1 MTEPQSGLP
10 GERARIE
17 AEIERLAAR
26 RHQLDLAR
34 GEFDHEARRAGDA
47 LVRVG
52 GRSRELEERV
62 KALRANQKLTEA
74 DLEKTGGALAAL
86 ERRLA
91 AITAEIGRLGGA

>member
-1 MTEPQSGLP
+1 MTEPPSDLA

-62 KALRANQKLTEA
+62 KTLRANRKLTEA

>member
-1 MTEPQSGLP
+1 MTDPRNDLA

-26 RHQLDLAR
+26 RRQLDLAR

-47 LVRVG
+47 LLRVG
-52 GRSRELEERV
+52 GKSRELEERV
-62 KALRANQKLTEA
+62 KALRANQTLTET
-74 DLEKTGGALAAL
+74 DLEKTAKALAAL

-91 AITAEIGRLGGA
+91 AITAETDRLGGP

>member
-1 MTEPQSGLP
+1 MTDPRNDLA

-26 RHQLDLAR
+26 RRQLDLAR

-62 KALRANQKLTEA
+62 KTLRANQTLTET
-74 DLEKTGGALAAL
+74 DLEKTAKALTAL

-91 AITAEIGRLGGA
+91 LSQ

>member
-1 MTEPQSGLP
+1 MTDPRNDLA

-26 RHQLDLAR
+26 RRQLDLAR
-34 GEFDHEARRAGDA
+34 GELDHEARRAGDA
-47 LVRVG
+47 LLRVG
-52 GRSRELEERV
+52 GKSRELEERV
-62 KALRANQKLTEA
+62 KALRANQTLTET
-74 DLEKTGGALAAL
+74 DLEKTANALTAL

>member
-1 MTEPQSGLP
+1 MTDPRNELA

-26 RHQLDLAR
+26 RRQLDLAR

-62 KALRANQKLTEA
+62 KALRANQTLTET
-74 DLEKTGGALAAL
+74 DLEKTAKALTAL

-91 AITAEIGRLGGA
+91 AITAEIERLGDA